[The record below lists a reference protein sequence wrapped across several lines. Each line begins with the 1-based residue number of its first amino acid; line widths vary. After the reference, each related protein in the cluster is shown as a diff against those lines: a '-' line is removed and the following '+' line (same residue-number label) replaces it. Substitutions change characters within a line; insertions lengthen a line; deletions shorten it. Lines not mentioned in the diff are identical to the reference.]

1 MAANDDVLVEQ
12 HDAVLLLTLNRPDR
26 LNAWTYELGD
36 RYFDLLDEADASPD
50 VRVVVITGAGRG
62 FCAGMDT
69 AELSASAG
77 GAAKMPAKGRRMT
90 HAAEITKPIVAAV
103 NGPCVGFG
111 LVQVLHCDVR
121 FAAESAIFVSAF
133 TNRGL
138 NAEYG
143 TSWLLP
149 RIIGHTRATEMLLS
163 GRRVDAAEAERIG
176 LVNWVVPDEELL
188 SRALDYAGNL
198 ATSCSPVAMADTKRQ
213 VHADWLI
220 DRVTAEDEAKRIG
233 HAPGHRADFEEGVRS
248 FVEKRPPTFAPWTN
262 GR

>member
-62 FCAGMDT
+62 FCAGMDA

-198 ATSCSPVAMADTKRQ
+198 ATNCSPVAIA
-213 VHADWLI
+213 
-220 DRVTAEDEAKRIG
+220 
-233 HAPGHRADFEEGVRS
+233 APPGYASASRC
-248 FVEKRPPTFAPWTN
+248 
-262 GR
+262 